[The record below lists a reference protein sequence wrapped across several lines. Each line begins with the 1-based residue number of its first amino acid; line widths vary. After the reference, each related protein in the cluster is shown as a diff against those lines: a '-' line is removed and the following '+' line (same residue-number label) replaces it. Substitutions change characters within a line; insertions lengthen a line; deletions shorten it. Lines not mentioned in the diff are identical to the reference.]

1 MIYFAPSCTSVLQME
16 KKKKILIA
24 NLTSGKPNHFSGPV
38 VHIQEIQQNA
48 MECAHLPLIGTSFLL
63 KNDTLNEKEPFLFL
77 MTFPRSSLEAINPQ
91 MEMSVDG

>member
-48 MECAHLPLIGTSFLL
+48 MECAHLPLIGTS
-63 KNDTLNEKEPFLFL
+63 TLNEKEPFLFL